1 MGAVHPHVPRWLRPA
16 TNTLMNFVFMSLGA
30 TMPVS
35 LIELMLRSVH
45 MLYSVT
51 SDFGDLTDI
60 VVSVT
65 CNRGSI
71 VQEDICEN
79 RGISV

>member
-1 MGAVHPHVPRWLRPA
+1 
-16 TNTLMNFVFMSLGA
+16 MNFVFMSLGA

-51 SDFGDLTDI
+51 SDFGDLTDT

-71 VQEDICEN
+71 VQEDIYEN